1 MHRSH
6 PNIYIFENAYVN
18 ELLWKMVTMNKDLES
33 LLSELK
39 TVHEDLRL
47 IPTEIIVVADWVRLK
62 CRYGCDNYGKHLC
75 CPPFSPTPQETRAI
89 LSEYRNAALARFEAK
104 PDSKLTPK
112 HAVKALSNSVVKMQK
127 TVAELEKTAFLAGC
141 YKAFGMN
148 AMPCALCETCV
159 IEEIQKKDQ
168 AVFELDGVK
177 CKNKE
182 IMRPSM
188 EACGIDVFKTLQNAG
203 YRPHVLKDC
212 KETVELFG
220 LILLD

>member
-1 MHRSH
+1 MYRSH

-18 ELLWKMVTMNKDLES
+18 ELLRKMVMMNKDLES

-75 CPPFSPTPQETRAI
+75 CPPFSPTPQETRAA
-89 LSEYRNAALARFEAK
+89 LSEYRNAVLARFEAK

-212 KETVELFG
+212 KEMVELFG

>member
-1 MHRSH
+1 
-6 PNIYIFENAYVN
+6 
-18 ELLWKMVTMNKDLES
+18 MNKDLES

-75 CPPFSPTPQETRAI
+75 CPPFYTHPAGDKSHP
-89 LSEYRNAALARFEAK
+89 SEYRNAVLARFEAK
-104 PDSKLTPK
+104 PDGKLPPK
-112 HAVKALSNSVVKMQK
+112 HAVKALNNSVVRIQK
-127 TVAELEKTAFLAGC
+127 TVAELERTAFLAGF

-203 YRPHVLKDC
+203 YKPRVLKDC
-212 KETVELFG
+212 KEMVELFG